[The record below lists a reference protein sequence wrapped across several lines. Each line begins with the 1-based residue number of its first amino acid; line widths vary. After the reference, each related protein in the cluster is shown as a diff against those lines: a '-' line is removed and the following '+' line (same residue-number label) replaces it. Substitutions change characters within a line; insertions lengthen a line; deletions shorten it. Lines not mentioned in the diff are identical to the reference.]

1 MENERIIVTGGA
13 IIRDPAGRILLQ
25 QRSDY
30 GDWGLPGGGMEPG
43 ETIEDTMR
51 REVREETGLKVAES
65 SLFGIYTGPRMRYV
79 YPDGSRVAF
88 TMFIFEVTVVDLQSK
103 LETDGKTLLFTDEA
117 NESLRLEFRALN
129 DIRSEQISSVQRPV
143 FEDLRSGRFSILRT

>member
-1 MENERIIVTGGA
+1 MENEQIIVTGGA

-51 REVREETGLKVAES
+51 REVREETGLEVAGS
-65 SLFGIYTGPRMRYV
+65 SLLGVYTGPRMRYV
-79 YPDGSRVAF
+79 YPDGGRVVF
-88 TMFIFEVTVVDLQSK
+88 TMFIFEATVADLQSK
-103 LETDGKTLLFTDEA
+103 LESDGKTLRFTDEA
-117 NESLRLEFRALN
+117 NESLRLEFWALS
-129 DIRSEQISSVQRPV
+129 DIHLEQISSVQRPV
-143 FEDLRSGRFSILRT
+143 FEDLRGGQLKVLRT